1 MRTLS
6 NPLLAQLYGA
16 NSNDPFLILLTLTHA
31 SFASTVYL
39 VNNNEDV
46 VSNGNTFIAFPMD
59 ITIPADDGRTE
70 KNAQIVFD
78 NVSLELIDEIR
89 SVTSPIEVQ
98 IQMVLASD
106 PDTVEIEISELK
118 MGNVSY
124 NASTIT
130 ADLYLDDF
138 LNTDLSNE
146 KYTPTIY
153 PGLFT

>member
-6 NPLLAQLYGA
+6 NPLLAQLYA
-16 NSNDPFLILLTLTHA
+16 SNSNDPFLVLLTLTHP
-31 SFASTVYL
+31 SFVSTVYL
-39 VNNNEDV
+39 VNNNEDII
-46 VSNGNTFIAFPMD
+46 SNGNTFVAFPMD

-98 IQMVLASD
+98 LQMVLASD
-106 PDTVEIEISELK
+106 PDTVEIELSELK